1 MKQKKKAESLEKKGR
16 KRQKNQQQT
25 TLYQRLRLNRDT
37 L

>member
-1 MKQKKKAESLEKKGR
+1 MEQNKKAESLEKKGR
-16 KRQKNQQQT
+16 KRQKNRQQT